1 MAQKPTYEELDQRV
15 KALEKEIVKHEK
27 AEEKL
32 QSLEE
37 KYRLLVENANDATFI
52 AQDGVVK
59 FANHKTED
67 MMGYSSEELATIP
80 FNDFIHPDDRDMV
93 LDRYRRRLN
102 GEEVPTAYT
111 FRVITRDGKELWT
124 QPNSLLTAWEGRPAI
139 LSFMRDI
146 TEKKRIEEQLIQTQR
161 MEFLATLAGG
171 IAHDFNNMLMG
182 IQGNTSLMLL
192 GKTRD
197 HPDYER
203 LKSIEQGVRSGANLT
218 RQLLRFSGGG
228 NHGAKLT
235 DMNEL
240 IKIQSRIFGRTRKE
254 ISISGKYE
262 KNLWPAE
269 VNQSQI
275 EQVLLNLYA
284 NAWQAMPKGGDL
296 SISTENVTIDEQD
309 TLPFAI
315 KPGRYVK
322 ISFADTGVGMD
333 ENTQQRIFDPFF
345 TTKQRERGT
354 GLGLATAYGII
365 KSHGGSI
372 DVASKKGE
380 GTTFTIYLPASEK
393 QRT

>member
-15 KALEKEIVKHEK
+15 KALETEIVKHEK
-27 AEEKL
+27 AEERL
-32 QSLEE
+32 QGLEE
-37 KYRLLVENANDATFI
+37 KYRLLLENANDATFI

-93 LDRYRRRLN
+93 LDRYKRRLN

-111 FRVITRDGKELWT
+111 FRVITRDGKELWI
-124 QPNSLLTAWEGRPAI
+124 QPTSVLTTWEGRPAI

-146 TEKKRIEEQLIQTQR
+146 TEKKRIEDQLIQTQR

-203 LKSIEQGVRSGANLT
+203 LKSIEQEVRSGVDLT
-218 RQLLRFSGGG
+218 RQLLRFSRGG
-228 NHGAKLT
+228 NYGAKLT
-235 DMNEL
+235 NMNKL
-240 IKIQSRIFGRTRKE
+240 IKIQNRIFGRTRKE
-254 ISISGKYE
+254 ISISEKYE

-269 VNQSQI
+269 VDQIQI

-296 SISTENVTIDEQD
+296 SS
-309 TLPFAI
+309 
-315 KPGRYVK
+315 
-322 ISFADTGVGMD
+322 
-333 ENTQQRIFDPFF
+333 QQ
-345 TTKQRERGT
+345 KM
-354 GLGLATAYGII
+354 
-365 KSHGGSI
+365 
-372 DVASKKGE
+372 
-380 GTTFTIYLPASEK
+380 
-393 QRT
+393 